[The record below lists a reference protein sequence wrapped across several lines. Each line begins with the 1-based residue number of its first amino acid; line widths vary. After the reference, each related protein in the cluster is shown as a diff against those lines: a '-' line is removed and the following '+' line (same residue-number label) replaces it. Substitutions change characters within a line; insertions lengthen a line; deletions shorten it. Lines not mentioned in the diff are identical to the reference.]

1 MNVAFLTTT
10 FENTTNGPAKFAR
23 LINKHP
29 GFNNKKVVIFTED
42 ISQNYQDVVKV
53 KIPSLLNFSGVG
65 FLYRLFAYFFKV
77 IRYPGVEVVVS
88 NNTMYG
94 FLFHLFSRKK
104 VVGFIND
111 DQHIVPAFQLKYSA
125 LRSYIFSKLEKFAL
139 KRNDITVVNSKHL
152 HQTLSSAYE
161 VPSDKIFTLYKGI
174 EIEKN
179 KKLCLDKHEEDEMF
193 RVLFV
198 KTNYKIG
205 GLYYLLKAL
214 EGLNG
219 VHLDIVTS
227 PRVKKSRLVKLA
239 RNCESVKFYHNLP
252 QSSVFDLMDKA
263 HCLCI
268 PSEKEALG
276 VANMEGM
283 YHGCAILSTNVG
295 GIPEVL
301 DYGNAGILVPFGD
314 ENILREKLL
323 YLMNNREIRMQYV
336 LKGFEA
342 VQRFS
347 IQNSIKSFYQML
359 DLVK

>member
-1 MNVAFLTTT
+1 MNIAFLTTT

-29 GFNNKKVVIFTED
+29 GVDNKNVVIFTED
-42 ISQNYQDVVKV
+42 VRGDKQDVVKV
-53 KIPSLLNFSGVG
+53 VIPSFLNFSGVG

-77 IRYPGVEVVVS
+77 VKYPGVEVVVS

-94 FLFHLFSRKK
+94 FLFHLFSKKK

-111 DQHIVPAFQLKYSA
+111 DQHVVPAFQLNYSA
-125 LRSYIFSKLEKFAL
+125 LRSFVFSKLEKFAL
-139 KRNDITVVNSKHL
+139 RRNEITVVNSKHL
-152 HQTLSSAYE
+152 NTTLSSAYE
-161 VPSDKIFTLYKGI
+161 VPSNKIFTLYKGI
-174 EIEKN
+174 EIDESSRLN
-179 KKLCLDKHEEDEMF
+179 LKKHDQDEVF

-205 GLYYLLKAL
+205 GLEYLLKAI
-214 EGLNG
+214 EGLKG

-227 PRVKKSRLVKLA
+227 PRVKKSRLIKLA
-239 RNCESVKFYHNLP
+239 RNCESVKFYHSLP
-252 QSSVFDLMDKA
+252 QDSVFELMDQA

-301 DYGNAGILVPFGD
+301 NYGKAGILVPFGD
-314 ENILREKLL
+314 EKTLREKLL
-323 YLMNNREIRMQYV
+323 FLKSNKEVRKDYVRE
-336 LKGFEA
+336 GFKA

-347 IQNSIKSFYQML
+347 IQNSIQSFYEML
-359 DLVK
+359 DHVN